1 MTSPGEN
8 FIAIDYETANSSYL
22 SACALGVSVVI
33 EEKVSET
40 FATFVKPPKEFAEF
54 DPFNVMIHG
63 IKPADVKGAPTF
75 DDIWERVESF
85 TSKYE
90 LPIACHYS
98 GFDIRVT
105 QALLKYYEKQFSD
118 IRFYDTYT
126 IARKL
131 WPQLINHKLDTLAE
145 TFGIE
150 LNHHEASSDAEAC
163 SKIALKQMKELEKN
177 SLSDVAGNYGYKLGL
192 LTMSGLKT
200 MSDFKNYESQ
210 NSGSSNSKSSSKDV
224 SPNMDVNV
232 GSDLYG
238 KNIVFTGALTSME
251 RSQAIQRAVNNGA
264 VVQSGVSKKTDY
276 LIVGVSDFIDFKNG
290 KKTQKLK
297 DAETLSQAG
306 SGISLIDEE
315 DFLRMTI

>member
-1 MTSPGEN
+1 MTSPSEN

-33 EEKVSET
+33 QGEVSET
-40 FATFVKPPKEFAEF
+40 FATYVKPPKEFAEF

-163 SKIALKQMKELEKN
+163 AKIALKQMKELEKN
-177 SLSDVAGNYGYKLGL
+177 SLSDVAGNCGYKLGL

-210 NSGSSNSKSSSKDV
+210 NSRSSNSKSSSKDV
-224 SPNMDVNV
+224 SPNMDVHV

-264 VVQSGVSKKTDY
+264 VVQS
-276 LIVGVSDFIDFKNG
+276 
-290 KKTQKLK
+290 
-297 DAETLSQAG
+297 
-306 SGISLIDEE
+306 
-315 DFLRMTI
+315 

>member
-1 MTSPGEN
+1 MTLPTEN

-33 EEKVSET
+33 EGKVTET
-40 FATFVKPPKEFAEF
+40 FATYIKPPKEFAEF
-54 DPFNVMIHG
+54 DQFNMMIHG
-63 IKPADVKGAPTF
+63 IKPADVKSAPTF
-75 DDIWERVESF
+75 DDIWKRVESF

-105 QALLKYYEKQFSD
+105 QALLKHYEKEFSD
-118 IRFYDTYT
+118 IKFYDTYT

-131 WPQLINHKLDTLAE
+131 WPHLINHKLDTLAE
-145 TFGIE
+145 TFGID
-150 LNHHEASSDAEAC
+150 LNHHDASSDAEAC
-163 SKIALKQMKELEKN
+163 AEIALKQMKELNKS

-200 MSDFKNYESQ
+200 MSDSKNYESQ
-210 NSGSSNSKSSSKDV
+210 HSRSSNIKSSSKDV
-224 SPNMDVNV
+224 LPNINVNV

-251 RSQAIQRAVNNGA
+251 RSEAIQRAVNNGA
-264 VVQSGVSKKTDY
+264 VVQSGVSKKTDF

>member
-1 MTSPGEN
+1 VTSLSEN

-33 EEKVSET
+33 EGSVTET
-40 FATFVKPPKEFAEF
+40 FATFVKPPEEFADF
-54 DPFNVMIHG
+54 NPFNVMIHG
-63 IKPADVKGAPTF
+63 IKPADVKTAPTF
-75 DDIWERVESF
+75 DDIWERIEGL
-85 TSKYE
+85 TSKYQ

-105 QALLKYYEKQFSD
+105 QALLKYYEKEFSD
-118 IRFYDTYT
+118 IRFYDTFT

-163 SKIALKQMKELEKN
+163 VRIALKQMKELGQS
-177 SLSDVAGNYGYKLGL
+177 SLSDVAGQYGYKLGL

-200 MSDFKNYESQ
+200 MSDYRNYESY
-210 NSGSSNSKSSSKDV
+210 SSESSNSKTSSKGVLPTTDI
-224 SPNMDVNV
+224 NV

-238 KNIVFTGALTSME
+238 KNIVFTGALVSME

-264 VVQSGVSKKTDY
+264 VVQSGVSKKTDF

-306 SGISLIDEE
+306 SGISLVDEE

>member
-1 MTSPGEN
+1 VTSLSEN

-33 EEKVSET
+33 EGNVTET
-40 FATFVKPPKEFAEF
+40 FATFVKPPEEFADF
-54 DPFNVMIHG
+54 NPFNVMIHG
-63 IKPADVKGAPTF
+63 IKPADVKTAPTF
-75 DDIWERVESF
+75 DDIWERIEGL
-85 TSKYE
+85 TSKYQ

-105 QALLKYYEKQFSD
+105 QALLKYYEKEFSD
-118 IRFYDTYT
+118 IRFYDTFT

-163 SKIALKQMKELEKN
+163 ARIALKQMKELGQS
-177 SLSDVAGNYGYKLGL
+177 SLSDVAGHYGYKLGL

-200 MSDFKNYESQ
+200 MSDYRNYESYS
-210 NSGSSNSKSSSKDV
+210 SGSSNSKTSSKGVLPTTDI
-224 SPNMDVNV
+224 NV

-238 KNIVFTGALTSME
+238 KNIVFTGALVSME

-264 VVQSGVSKKTDY
+264 VVQSGVSKKTDF
-276 LIVGVSDFIDFKNG
+276 LIVGVSDFIDFKSG

-297 DAETLSQAG
+297 DAETWSQSG
-306 SGISLIDEE
+306 SGISIIDEE
-315 DFLRMTI
+315 DFLRMTV

>member
-1 MTSPGEN
+1 VTSLSEN

-33 EEKVSET
+33 EGSVTET
-40 FATFVKPPKEFAEF
+40 FATFVKPPEEFADF
-54 DPFNVMIHG
+54 NPFNVMIHG
-63 IKPADVKGAPTF
+63 IKPADVKTAPTF
-75 DDIWERVESF
+75 DDIWERIEGL
-85 TSKYE
+85 TSKYQ

-105 QALLKYYEKQFSD
+105 QALLKYYEKEFSD
-118 IRFYDTYT
+118 IRFYDTFT

-131 WPQLINHKLDTLAE
+131 WPQLINHKLDTLAQ

-163 SKIALKQMKELEKN
+163 ARIALKQMKELGQS
-177 SLSDVAGNYGYKLGL
+177 SLSDVAGQYGYKLGL

-200 MSDFKNYESQ
+200 MSDYRNYESY
-210 NSGSSNSKSSSKDV
+210 SSESSNSKTSSKGVLPTTDI
-224 SPNMDVNV
+224 NV

-238 KNIVFTGALTSME
+238 KNIVFTGALVSME

-264 VVQSGVSKKTDY
+264 VVQSGVSKKTDF

-306 SGISLIDEE
+306 SGISLVDEE

>member
-1 MTSPGEN
+1 MTSPTEN

-33 EEKVSET
+33 EGEVTET

-63 IKPADVKGAPTF
+63 IKPADVKGAPLF
-75 DDIWERVESF
+75 SDVWERVESF

-105 QALLKYYEKQFSD
+105 QALLKHYNKQFTV

-150 LNHHEASSDAEAC
+150 LTHHDAASDAETCAR
-163 SKIALKQMKELEKN
+163 IAIRQMHELDKN
-177 SLSDVAGNYGYKLGL
+177 SLYEVAQNYGYKLGL
-192 LTMSGLKT
+192 LSVDGLKT
-200 MSDFKNYESQ
+200 MSDFKNYEANS
-210 NSGSSNSKSSSKDV
+210 SGSSQGKSSSKGV
-224 SPNMDVNV
+224 LPNTEVNA
-232 GSDLYG
+232 GSDIYG
-238 KNIVFTGALTSME
+238 KKIVFTGALTSMD
-251 RSQAIQRAVNNGA
+251 RGQAIQRAVNNGA
-264 VVQSGVSKKTDY
+264 EVQSGVSKKTDF
-276 LIVGVSDFIDFKNG
+276 LVVGVSDFIDFKSG

-297 DAETLSQAG
+297 DAESLSAAG
-306 SGISLIDEE
+306 SGITIIDEE
-315 DFLRMTI
+315 DFLKMTI

>member
-1 MTSPGEN
+1 MTSPSEN

-33 EEKVSET
+33 QGEVSET
-40 FATFVKPPKEFAEF
+40 FATYVKPPKEFAEF

-163 SKIALKQMKELEKN
+163 AKIALKQMKELEKN

-200 MSDFKNYESQ
+200 MSDFKNYQSQ
-210 NSGSSNSKSSSKDV
+210 NSGSSNIKSSSKDV
-224 SPNMDVNV
+224 LPNMNVNV

-264 VVQSGVSKKTDY
+264 VVQSGVSKKTDF
-276 LIVGVSDFIDFKNG
+276 LIVGVSDYIDFKNG

>member
-1 MTSPGEN
+1 MTSLSEN

-33 EEKVSET
+33 EGNITET
-40 FATFVKPPKEFAEF
+40 FATFVKPPEEFADF
-54 DPFNVMIHG
+54 NPFNVMIHG
-63 IKPADVKGAPTF
+63 IKSADVKTAPTF
-75 DDIWERVESF
+75 DDIWESIEGL
-85 TSKYE
+85 TSKHQ

-105 QALLKYYEKQFSD
+105 QALLKYYEKEFSD
-118 IRFYDTYT
+118 IRFYDTFT

-163 SKIALKQMKELEKN
+163 ARIALKQMKELGQS
-177 SLSDVAGNYGYKLGL
+177 SLSDVAGQYGYKLGL

-200 MSDFKNYESQ
+200 MSDYRNYESY
-210 NSGSSNSKSSSKDV
+210 SSESSNSKTSSKGVLPTTDI
-224 SPNMDVNV
+224 NV

-238 KNIVFTGALTSME
+238 KNIVFTGALVSME

-264 VVQSGVSKKTDY
+264 VVQSGVSKKTDF

-306 SGISLIDEE
+306 SGISLVDEE